1 MSQVNVEAHNR
12 AIEAFH
18 RRDLDTMLALA
29 DEDVVVESRI
39 GLSLGAAAFVRGRRL
54 GRRAV
59 AFPGPRKGKPDGDGS
74 RCRDGLDGAR

>member
-1 MSQVNVEAHNR
+1 MSQENVEAHNR
-12 AIEAFH
+12 AIEAFN
-18 RRDLDTMLALA
+18 RRDLALA